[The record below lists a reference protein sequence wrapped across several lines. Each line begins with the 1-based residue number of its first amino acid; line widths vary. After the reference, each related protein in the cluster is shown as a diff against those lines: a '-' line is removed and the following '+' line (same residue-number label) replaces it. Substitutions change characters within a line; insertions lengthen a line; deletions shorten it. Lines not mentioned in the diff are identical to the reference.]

1 MSFTLKDV
9 VTFTE
14 PFVSNLPLFYSDTIE
29 PAASIAQTL
38 LCTIL
43 SPPFVWEWNRKD
55 TGYTVT
61 QALSPPLSPPEGF
74 STDATVEISDFGFL
88 ECATLTVP
96 DTAENEPGKIYQ
108 LNIERDL
115 EQSSDLSRPTQISV
129 HEDDLAGNITFRL
142 HMCPDM
148 EYPIGL
154 TYQKAAVKFTSAT
167 QVWPMPDKLRH
178 LVNFGFLG
186 LAFLY
191 NNDSRF
197 QEMSQRFVAHLL
209 GTQTGL
215 DEAAKNLFA
224 AAYLGQMQGQVA
236 ATGRAQQGVQA
247 RAV

>member
-1 MSFTLKDV
+1 MFTLKDV
-9 VTFTE
+9 VTFSK
-14 PFVSNLPLFYSDTIE
+14 PFVSNLPLLYSDTIE

-43 SPPFVWEWNRKD
+43 GPPFVWEWNRNN
-55 TGYTVT
+55 TGYTVVS
-61 QALSPPLSPPEGF
+61 ALSPPLSPPEGF
-74 STDATVEISDFGFL
+74 STDATVAIPDFGFL

-96 DTAENEPGKIYQ
+96 LSDEVEPGKIYQ

-129 HEDDLAGNITFRL
+129 FQDDLAGNITFRL
-142 HMCPDM
+142 HMCPDL
-148 EYPIGL
+148 EYPVGI
-154 TYQKAAVKFTSAT
+154 TYQKAAVQFTTVS

-178 LVNFGFLG
+178 IVNYGFLAW
-186 LAFLY
+186 AFLY

-209 GTQTGL
+209 ATQSGL

-224 AAYLGQMQGQVA
+224 DAYLGTMMAMSTSSGK
-236 ATGRAQQGVQA
+236 GQQGITA
-247 RAV
+247 RGV